1 MPLGPNAGYR
11 LFNTGD
17 ILTAAQVQNNL
28 QNQSVMFFASA
39 AARDA
44 DTALT
49 AALTEG
55 MFCYLADTDTT
66 LYYDGTAWQSFGT
79 GDVTGLTAG
88 AGITI
93 TNPGGPVPTIAV
105 ADNPTLTSPKETA
118 NITAVA
124 ATGAIDLDVLTA
136 SVNIRTVD
144 ATGNW
149 TINVRGDVSTTLDS
163 IMTTGEQISVVF
175 ESPQGATAY
184 YPTAFNVDGSAVT
197 PLWLGGTAP
206 SSGNINSNDVYVYTI
221 RKTGAATFT
230 VLASQNK
237 YA

>member
-1 MPLGPNAGYR
+1 MPLGPNAGYK

-17 ILTAAQVQNNL
+17 VLTAAQVQNNL
-28 QNQSVMFFASA
+28 QNQTVMFFASA

-44 DTALT
+44 SAPLT

-124 ATGAIDLDVLTA
+124 ATGAINLDVLTA

-184 YPTAFNVDGSAVT
+184 YPTAFNIDGSAVT